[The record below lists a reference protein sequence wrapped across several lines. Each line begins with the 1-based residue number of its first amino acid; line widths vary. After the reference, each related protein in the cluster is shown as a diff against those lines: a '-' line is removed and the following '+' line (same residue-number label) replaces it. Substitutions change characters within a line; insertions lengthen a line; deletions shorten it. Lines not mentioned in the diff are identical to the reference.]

1 MKLISWNVA
10 GRTAILPA
18 HAAALARQEPD
29 LVALQEVRA
38 STLPRWTSS
47 STSFC
52 E

>member
-18 HAAALARQEPD
+18 QAAALARQEPD

-38 STLPRWTSS
+38 STLPRSPSASS
-47 STSFC
+47 H
-52 E
+52 